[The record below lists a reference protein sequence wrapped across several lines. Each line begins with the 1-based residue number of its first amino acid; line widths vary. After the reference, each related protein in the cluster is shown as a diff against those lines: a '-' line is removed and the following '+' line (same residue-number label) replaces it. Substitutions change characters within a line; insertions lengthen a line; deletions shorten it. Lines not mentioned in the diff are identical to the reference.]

1 MSNTNLGLAASPS
14 SLPDQ
19 TPGSEYRTYFAR
31 YAAAPMIT
39 RRTTALNVS
48 AWRVRVIVA
57 VPSAASGA
65 VTAKNRILA

>member
-1 MSNTNLGLAASPS
+1 
-14 SLPDQ
+14 
-19 TPGSEYRTYFAR
+19 
-31 YAAAPMIT
+31 MIT